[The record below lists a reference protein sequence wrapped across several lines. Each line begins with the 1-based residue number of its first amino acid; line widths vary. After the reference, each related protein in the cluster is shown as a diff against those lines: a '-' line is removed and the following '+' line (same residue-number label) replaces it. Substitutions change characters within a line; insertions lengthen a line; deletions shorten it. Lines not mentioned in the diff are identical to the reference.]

1 MHETSFGSQFYMTQH
16 EGEAFKF
23 AKMARIR
30 QPESDDYRPGY
41 VYKVEPTGEH
51 EEDPV
56 EGRGS
61 GAYITKHPVRVIEE
75 LEY

>member
-1 MHETSFGSQFYMTQH
+1 
-16 EGEAFKF
+16 
-23 AKMARIR
+23 MARIR
-30 QPESDDYRPGY
+30 QPESDDYRPGH

-51 EEDPV
+51 EEDPMQ
-56 EGRGS
+56 GRGS